1 MAEAVD
7 FQPSTS
13 PSGEIEVSIVMPCL
27 NECEAVGACV
37 KEALSAL
44 RDSGISGEVVIADN
58 GSTDGSPEVARQ
70 AGARVVHVPSQ
81 GYGNA
86 CRSALSAA
94 RGRYIVIGDSDGSYD
109 FLEAPTLV
117 NKLRNGHDYVIGNRL
132 KGQIEKD
139 AMPWLHRRVGVPI
152 LTALLNL
159 TTGTSGGDAHSG
171 MRAITREALQ
181 RMSLHSSGM
190 EFASE
195 FSAEARRL
203 RLSTSE
209 VPIRYRT
216 RTGTSKLSR
225 YRDAWRH
232 VRFMLL
238 YRPVPLFV
246 FPGVSALIAGLALLF
261 ALLWGPLTVLGYRMD
276 ILWMAVGS
284 ILMLGG
290 MQLLQMA
297 LFAHLYKARTVAPG
311 RPSLFTVERGLCA
324 GGLVGM
330 LGVAT
335 LAWIFVRWVSLG
347 YGFGETEGELMIR
360 RTLFATTL
368 AGSGVQIAFG
378 SLLAGLF
385 AKDSS

>member
-1 MAEAVD
+1 
-7 FQPSTS
+7 
-13 PSGEIEVSIVMPCL
+13 MPCL
-27 NECEAVGACV
+27 NEYEAVGACV
-37 KEALSAL
+37 REALSAL

-94 RGRYIVIGDSDGSYD
+94 RGRYIVIGDSDTSYD
-109 FLEAPTLV
+109 FREAPALV
-117 NKLRNGHDYVIGNRL
+117 NELRNGHDYVIGNRL
-132 KGQIEKD
+132 KGRIEKD

-171 MRAITREALQ
+171 MRAITREAVE
-181 RMSLHSSGM
+181 RMSLRSSGM

-203 RLSTSE
+203 GLSTSE
-209 VPIRYRT
+209 VPITYRT

-246 FPGVSALIAGLALLF
+246 GPGVSALIAGLALLL
-261 ALLWGPLTVLGYRMD
+261 ALLWGPLTVLGYKMD

-297 LFAHLYKARTVAPG
+297 LFAHLYKARTLAPG
-311 RPSLFTVERGLCA
+311 GPSLFTVERGLCA
-324 GGLVGM
+324 GGVVGM

-368 AGSGVQIAFG
+368 VGSGVQMAFG